1 MAVMIVVVLSSTQPL
16 VSVSADDSPATRFFE
31 KKIRPVLVSRCY
43 GCHSAKAGKLKGKL
57 LLDTRVGMRRG
68 GENGPAVVPGKP
80 AESLLIAAMRYESF
94 KMPPKGRLSKKV
106 IANFVTWIERGAPD
120 PRQGNSSGASPRD
133 VSAARNH
140 WAFHGPARPVV
151 PADLGDRKWPRG
163 DLDRLVLARLQQH
176 GLAPAAEA
184 GRQILIRRASYD
196 LLGLPPTPAEIA
208 MYLSDRKPGAFRR
221 VVDRFLASPDF
232 GIRWARH
239 WLDNVRYSLDDPTCA
254 ANNNGSFSIGPYR
267 DWVVGALNQDLP
279 YDQFVR
285 LQVAGDLL
293 PVDRPGAFA
302 ADALTATGI
311 WGLAHLVEGN
321 DKEKILADCVDEQLD
336 VLGRTFLGLTI
347 SCARCHDHKFDPISQ
362 QDYYALAG
370 IFYSSHIFTFRGSAR
385 LRNRVEQPLVQS
397 EGALYEWR
405 VRKKVLESLESTIKT
420 LAKKHTSARELVGVR
435 RDLRALV
442 SQQKKRLDGKKKAE
456 IDKRV
461 AALRKREADLLSDQK
476 KNGWAVVPGEL
487 DRWEAL
493 AAERDRLKPSVEAV
507 VSRMVMQEGPVPG
520 TRHRKVGDVPLFIR
534 GDHLV
539 TGRPIPRGI
548 PRVFQDGL
556 RPWVIGGSGRRELAL
571 WLTKPDNPLTARV
584 MANRIWQHLFGV
596 GIVETPS
603 NFGRLGRP
611 PTNPEVLDWLAIRF
625 VENRWSVK
633 SLIRYIMTS
642 SVYRQ
647 TSFSTAA
654 ARQRDPQNR
663 WLGRMNRKRLDADAL
678 KDTLLWHRGQVKR
691 ATDARPVGSA
701 RSLFAAPSRKTPD
714 TFLSLFD
721 GPDPHLVVPRRAD
734 STSAPQAL
742 FMMNNKLVLSTAKSL
757 ATSLGKMKE
766 SQQASVTSLY
776 HRLFCRLPTAEE
788 HQLAAET
795 LRQSGVVRRRL
806 AEAGSETAGEVNG
819 TWEDL
824 CMALL
829 CSNEFLYID

>member
-1 MAVMIVVVLSSTQPL
+1 MAVTIVVALVSTHQL
-16 VSVSADDSPATRFFE
+16 VSVSADDSSATRFFE

-43 GCHSAKAGKLKGKL
+43 SCHSAKAGKLRGKL
-57 LLDTRVGMRRG
+57 LLDTRAGIRRG

-94 KMPPKGRLSKKV
+94 KMPPKGRLSEKV
-106 IANFVTWIERGAPD
+106 IANFVTWIEMGAPD
-120 PRQGNSSGASPRD
+120 PRQGNPNGFSPQD
-133 VSAARNH
+133 LSAARNH
-140 WAFHGPARPVV
+140 WAFHGPRRPVV
-151 PADLGDRKWPRG
+151 PTDLENGKWPRG
-163 DLDRLVLARLQQH
+163 DLDRLVLGGLERH

-184 GRQILIRRASYD
+184 GRRTLIRRASYD
-196 LLGLPPTPAEIA
+196 LLGLPPTVAEIA
-208 MYLSDRKPGAFRR
+208 MYLSDRKPGAFGR

-293 PVDRPGAFA
+293 PVDRPGAVA

-405 VRKKVLESLESTIKT
+405 VRKTVLESLESTIKT
-420 LAKKHTSARELVGVR
+420 LEKKHARARELVGVR
-435 RDLRALV
+435 RELKALV
-442 SQQKKRLDGKKKAE
+442 PQPKMRPDGKKKAE

-461 AALRKREADLLSDQK
+461 AALRKREANLLADQK
-476 KNGWAVVPGEL
+476 KNGWVVVPAEL
-487 DRWEAL
+487 DRWQAL
-493 AAERDRLKPSVEAV
+493 VAERDRLKPSVEAV

-520 TRHRKVGDVPLFIR
+520 TRHRNVGDVPIFIR

-539 TGRPIPRGI
+539 TGRQIPRGI
-548 PRVFQDGL
+548 PRVFRDAS
-556 RPWVIGGSGRRELAL
+556 RYRVIWGSGRRELAL
-571 WLTKPDNPLTARV
+571 WLTKPDHPLTARV

-625 VENRWSVK
+625 VEDRWSVK
-633 SLIRYIMTS
+633 SLIRQIMTS

-647 TSFSTAA
+647 ASLSRAA
-654 ARQRDPQNR
+654 ARQGDPRNR
-663 WLGRMNRKRLDADAL
+663 WFGRMNRKRLDADAL
-678 KDTLLWHRGQVKR
+678 KDTLLWHRGQVTR
-691 ATDARPVGSA
+691 ATDDRPAGSA

-714 TFLSLFD
+714 AFLSLFD

-757 ATSLGKMKE
+757 ATSLVKMKGN
-766 SQQASVTSLY
+766 QQVSVSWLY
-776 HRLFCRLPTAEE
+776 QKLFCRLPTAEE
-788 HQLAAET
+788 YQLVAET
-795 LRQSGVVRRRL
+795 LRQSRAVRRRL
-806 AEAGSETAGEVNG
+806 AKSGSQTAGEVTG